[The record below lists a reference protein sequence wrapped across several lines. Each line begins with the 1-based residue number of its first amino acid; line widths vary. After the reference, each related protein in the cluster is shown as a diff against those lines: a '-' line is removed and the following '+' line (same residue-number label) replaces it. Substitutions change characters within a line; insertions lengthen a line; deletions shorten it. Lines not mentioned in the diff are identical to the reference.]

1 MKAVILSAGYGTRL
15 RPITDYLCKALVPV
29 NGVPVL
35 ERVIRRL
42 AGYGFNEFVVAV
54 SHLGEQ
60 CVHYFGNGERLGVT
74 LRFSITD
81 EPQGTAGEIA
91 AARHWLEGEP
101 DFLVYYGDIL
111 SNFDVAGLVTRHQQK
126 DPLATIG
133 LVRSYRVATGIA
145 EVNADGRVV
154 AFVEKPPLPQPTN
167 AAIMMFSG
175 RALPWF
181 RKGEDISIDVIPA
194 MLRADEWVEGFI
206 DENAY
211 WHDVGQ
217 PASLARAIEA
227 VAAEEGDARTIILGR
242 A

>member
-1 MKAVILSAGYGTRL
+1 LKAVILSAGYGTRL

-42 AGYGFNEFVVAV
+42 AGYGFGEFVVAV

-60 CVHYFGNGERLGVT
+60 CVHYFGDGERLGVA
-74 LRFSITD
+74 LHFSITD

-91 AARHWLEGEP
+91 AARHWLEGES

-111 SNFDVAGLVTRHQQK
+111 SNFDVAGMVARHGERR
-126 DPLATIG
+126 PLATLG

-145 EVNADGRVV
+145 EVDANDRVI

-194 MLRADEWVEGFI
+194 MLQADEVVQGFI
-206 DENAY
+206 DETAY

-227 VAAEEGDARTIILGR
+227 VAAEEGDARAVILGR